1 MIRGRGMEGKVD
13 KEKGRGDEKWG
24 WDLGN
29 GGQRD
34 GERGQES
41 YLDSSFVPSN
51 VLSIHKARG

>member
-1 MIRGRGMEGKVD
+1 MDGKVD

-24 WDLGN
+24 WGLGS
-29 GGQRD
+29 GSQRD

-51 VLSIHKARG
+51 GLSIHKARE